1 MKGGLVYCLVFLLL
15 RLCLLWLFCLWL
27 LFCLLL
33 FLLLRAFL
41 LLRFF
46 LLWLWLAYGRLW
58 FCLWKM
64 RLDDRNCR

>member
-15 RLCLLWLFCLWL
+15 RLCLLWLFCL
-27 LFCLLL
+27 LLL
-33 FLLLRAFL
+33 FLLLRVFL
-41 LLRFF
+41 LLWFF
-46 LLWLWLAYGRLW
+46 LLRFWFAYGRLW

>member
-1 MKGGLVYCLVFLLL
+1 MLFLRLQ
-15 RLCLLWLFCLWL
+15 LCLLWFFCLWL

-41 LLRFF
+41 LLWFF
-46 LLWLWLAYGRLW
+46 LLRFWFAYGRLW